1 MSVDSTGEGN
11 EIAAYV
17 VELEAEVTR
26 LRQVE
31 AAAREARAFL
41 EGRRPGFAS
50 TYALDVLRA
59 ALSDAAPET
68 DAFPVV
74 RGGWNARRKTR
85 RPR

>member
-1 MSVDSTGEGN
+1 MDEEPSDLHGRV
-11 EIAAYV
+11 A
-17 VELEAEVTR
+17 ELEAEVTR

-41 EGRRPGFAS
+41 EGRRPGFSA

-68 DAFPVV
+68 DAFPIV
-74 RGGWNARRKTR
+74 RGAWNARRKTR

>member
-1 MSVDSTGEGN
+1 MADVSDSG
-11 EIAAYV
+11 AMQARL
-17 VELEAEVTR
+17 VELEADVTR
-26 LRQVE
+26 LRQIE

-41 EGRRPGFAS
+41 EGRRPGFAA

-68 DAFPVV
+68 GAFPVV

-85 RPR
+85 RTR

>member
-1 MSVDSTGEGN
+1 MAGEPAGPDDRV
-11 EIAAYV
+11 A
-17 VELEAEVTR
+17 ELEAEVTR

-41 EGRRPGFAS
+41 EGRRPGFAA

-59 ALSDAAPET
+59 ALSDAAPGAG
-68 DAFPVV
+68 AFPVV
-74 RGGWNARRKTR
+74 RGGWNARHKSR

>member
-1 MSVDSTGEGN
+1 MTDEPTDPDER
-11 EIAAYV
+11 IA
-17 VELEAEVTR
+17 ELEAEVKR

-41 EGRRPGFAS
+41 EGRRPGFAA

-59 ALSDAAPET
+59 ALSGAAPEA